1 MRDAPDKD
9 RQNPGQDPRPAPAEL
24 PYHGPMRVARH
35 AVWTLAFA
43 VAGPAVGQE
52 TYELTPTD
60 DWEMVESADP
70 ATPEGQLAAARKALA
85 AGENSRAGRLARTWI
100 EQHPRHAL
108 LPEAYLLSGDA
119 LRARGEY
126 YTALFDYEFITR
138 AFPASEAF
146 ITAVERELEIGV
158 RYARGEKRTWLGMR
172 ILDAGE
178 VAEELLIRVQERMPA
193 SRLAEKAAI
202 ELADYYFRKRQ
213 MRLAV
218 EMYSIFLENHPDS
231 DQVSKARRRLI
242 YSELATF
249 KGPSFDASGLHEA
262 RARLLEFI
270 ALEPRSAER
279 IGADALLTRIDESDA
294 QKLLVTARWYLTT
307 GDPIAAELSVR
318 RLVTLYP
325 RTVATVEALRL
336 MEHILPRLPAIVLAE
351 APDYAELRRAILGGP

>member
-1 MRDAPDKD
+1 MREAL
-9 RQNPGQDPRPAPAEL
+9 RAIWL
-24 PYHGPMRVARH
+24 
-35 AVWTLAFA
+35 LAFA
-43 VAGPAVGQE
+43 VGGAAVGQDTFELSE
-52 TYELTPTD
+52 TDEWQIVNSVDPT
-60 DWEMVESADP
+60 
-70 ATPEGQLAAARKALA
+70 TPEGELVAARKALA
-85 AGENSRAGRLARTWI
+85 AGEYAHAESLAKAWI
-100 EQHPRHAL
+100 ERHPREPL
-108 LPEAYLLSGDA
+108 LPEAYLLRGDA

-126 YTALFDYEFITR
+126 YKALFDYEFITR

-146 ITAVERELEIGV
+146 ITAVQRELEIGV
-158 RYARGEKRTWLGMR
+158 RYARGQKRKWLGMR
-172 ILDAGE
+172 ILNADE

-193 SRLAEKAAI
+193 SRMAEEAAI

-213 MRLAV
+213 MRLSV